1 MTLTNSRSLR
11 PSPVQGV
18 FAEVTEGSVVAETA
32 EAVPLSPLA
41 VTGRFHVRDQ
51 KAVNT
56 AGGAAAATTW
66 NVRDLNTVIE
76 NSIQGASLATN
87 QITLPA
93 GTFRVSASAPG
104 HNIAQNKLRLR
115 DAGDT
120 TTYLVG
126 SSYFNSA
133 TDNGEQNALLRGIF
147 TLTASTAL
155 ELQHYSEAV
164 KATDGLGV
172 QVNATEVEVYA
183 DIVIEQLDVAANN
196 SDWTYSATAE
206 GRTGEVAVDGVDMDL
221 EPGLIYSGPV
231 GGAVR
236 VAWDNVDVSAGDIAP
251 EATDRI
257 SCALYLNNTLVAGSD
272 EGSVNELDTVTA
284 EFSGSVVLNNLQ
296 TNDVLRIGLQGS
308 GEETVDLNV
317 SQGGHLTIS

>member
-51 KAVNT
+51 KAANT
-56 AGGAAAATTW
+56 AGGASAATTW

-76 NSIQGASLATN
+76 NSIQGASVASN

-93 GTFRVSASAPG
+93 GTYRVSAACPG
-104 HNIAQNKLRLR
+104 HNIGNSKLRLR

-120 TTYLVG
+120 VTYLAG
-126 SSYFNSA
+126 QSYFYSA
-133 TDNGEQNALLRGIF
+133 TDNGEQNALLRGII
-147 TLTASTAL
+147 TLAASDTM
-155 ELQHYSEAV
+155 ELQHYSLSA
-164 KATDGLGV
+164 KATDGMGV
-172 QVNATEVEVYA
+172 QTNVGEVEVYA

-206 GRTGEVAVDGVDMDL
+206 GRTGEVAVDGVDMDG
-221 EPGLIYSGPV
+221 EAGLIYSGPV

-251 EATDRI
+251 EATDKI
-257 SCALYLNNTLVAGSD
+257 NCALYLNNTLVAGSD
-272 EGSVNELDTVTA
+272 EGSVSELDTVTA

-308 GEETVDLNV
+308 GEETVDLNI
-317 SQGGHLTIS
+317 SQGGHLSIS

>member
-1 MTLTNSRSLR
+1 
-11 PSPVQGV
+11 
-18 FAEVTEGSVVAETA
+18 
-32 EAVPLSPLA
+32 
-41 VTGRFHVRDQ
+41 
-51 KAVNT
+51 
-56 AGGAAAATTW
+56 
-66 NVRDLNTVIE
+66 VIE